1 MIMMLLWDLEGVL
14 IDVECAFLEGELEE
28 EVYMHCPEG
37 LEGANNAENC
47 LRLTKSIYGLVQ
59 SARQWWKK
67 FVKILRE
74 IGFEGGHADPCLFT
88 RKNDKGII
96 FIALYVDDC
105 LCIGNEAA
113 IKDMVHSLRNRDLKL
128 TVDEKLRDYLSCE
141 IHFSRDRKSV
151 VLHQQH
157 IINSIANEFGGE
169 VQNLQ
174 TYRTPGTPGV
184 GMIRDPD
191 GVTVTEAEQ

>member
-1 MIMMLLWDLEGVL
+1 M
-14 IDVECAFLEGELEE
+14 
-28 EVYMHCPEG
+28 
-37 LEGANNAENC
+37 
-47 LRLTKSIYGLVQ
+47 Q

-74 IGFEGGHADPCLFT
+74 IGFEGGYADPCLFT
-88 RKNDKGII
+88 RKDDKGII

-128 TVDEKLRDYLSCE
+128 TVDEKLRDCLSCE

-184 GMIRDPD
+184 GMVRDPD
-191 GVTVTEAEQ
+191 GVTVTES